1 MGLKKDNHDDHD
13 DRNNEEMMM
22 MRRIIYIKRSMSV
35 WHKDLECY
43 DAQLMEKVFI
53 K

>member
-13 DRNNEEMMM
+13 DRNHEEMM